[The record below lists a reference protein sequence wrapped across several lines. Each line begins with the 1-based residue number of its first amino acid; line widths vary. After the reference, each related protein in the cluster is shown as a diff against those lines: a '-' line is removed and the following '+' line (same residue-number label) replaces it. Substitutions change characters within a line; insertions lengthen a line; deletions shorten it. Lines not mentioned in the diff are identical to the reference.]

1 MKSNAV
7 KNSAVFRCLFIPKF
21 DCYSD
26 SNIEVYIP
34 KFDFYSDS
42 NSNFV
47 RPTIV
52 GSSPFFTFRYTSLFT
67 LVDFEELCVKY
78 GNRAFAKQLFNQL
91 SNIQYHL
98 FVCSADWFDGIRRSN
113 GLFSIEKVRKDFLS
127 NGGIAA
133 DCPLCLEMADIDTKS
148 ANLYEKFDSALQFA
162 AANKIIDVGNLLY
175 VKSKNGR
182 IRKENIKYTTVG
194 KSLIHS
200 TIFLT
205 YKKFEKFLDE
215 YSSNEKKPKTFLEL
229 FNGDIKKAEEFRS
242 DLITLG
248 MGKDSSIR
256 QITALVGA
264 ALETSKITPNKYSL
278 SILFKLFIS
287 EFGISI
293 DKNAKPR
300 KGGKQFE
307 KLKSKACRFWG
318 S

>member
-7 KNSAVFRCLFIPKF
+7 KNSAVFRCLFNSKF

-34 KFDFYSDS
+34 KFDNYSDS
-42 NSNFV
+42 NSKGV

-98 FVCSADWFDGIRRSN
+98 FVCSADWFNGIRRSN
-113 GLFSIEKVRKDFLS
+113 GLFSIEKVRKDFLN

-133 DCPLCLEMADIDTKS
+133 DCPLCLAMADIDTKS

-162 AANKIIDVGNLLY
+162 AANNIIDVGHLLY
-175 VKSKNGR
+175 ESKNAR
-182 IRKENIKYTTVG
+182 IRQGNTKYTTLG
-194 KSLIHS
+194 KSLIDS

-242 DLITLG
+242 DLIRLG
-248 MGKDSSIR
+248 MGKDSSNR
-256 QITALVGA
+256 QITALAVA
-264 ALETSKITPNKYSL
+264 ALDAEKITPNKYSL
-278 SILFKLFIS
+278 SNLLKLFSS

-300 KGGKQFE
+300 KGGKQYDTI
-307 KLKSKACRFWG
+307 LSKACHFWDC
-318 S
+318 